1 MTPSRQS
8 DPATNLCRLAGAAVM
23 ALTLLPL
30 YRYLNDPATGTIGA
44 ATLRATEAQVGFLWR
59 AGAML
64 LVGVALATLAVTDD
78 RLGRW
83 VQGAGDLLLRG
94 SRRTFAAALGVLA
107 AGAVALQNLLVF
119 QGRPNLL
126 DAAAQL
132 IHARYLARGR
142 LAGPEAELLEGGFWH
157 FPNTV
162 AGPSGWVSHFPPGHS
177 LVLAPGLAVGVAWLG
192 PVVVAGLTGWLMAH
206 LAFRL
211 FPERPLVARGGALLG
226 ALSLLLLLQT
236 AAYMNHGTAALLGV
250 ATVVAALGAR
260 DRGGGD
266 RAARDRGLR
275 GSGWAWAAVT
285 GAGVTALL
293 MVRPLAAVAVC
304 LVVVLLVWLPRS
316 LLAANAESGKAGGS
330 RPASGKPRLAGGTAS
345 HLRRLAGWCGAAVLG
360 GLPLLLLHGWY
371 NAHFFGH
378 PLTFGYHWSFGEAA
392 GLGFGLDP
400 WGNRFGP
407 LQSLAYTSADLSTL
421 NLNLVESPLPVITL
435 AGFAL
440 VLGMGRDPRV
450 RLVAGWALLP
460 VALGAFY
467 WHHGNFMGPRMLA
480 EFAPA
485 WGLLVAAALAYLVE
499 RLPRR
504 DGRGLAMNPRR
515 AGQLLVLGAALAALV
530 LVPYRMSGMGG
541 DISAGYRVA
550 EPAAPPGALVFVT
563 GSWGGRITAELV
575 SHGVPQVVAEIAL
588 RQNSTCTV
596 EAHRRHFRQGEGPLA
611 AYRDRS
617 GWGEGGIPLEAARDP
632 APDSPLPPLDL
643 VRRPPP
649 YTGLQVGHVGQG
661 SQIRYVPEE
670 ELSGACVRQIEAD
683 ERGGIIDAGHLYWL
697 GGLPGIE
704 DHRVI
709 YVRDMGPEL
718 NRRLLE
724 RYPDREARVF
734 LRRDR
739 GAPLELLDY
748 DEAMRLMWGEAR
760 RISR

>member
-8 DPATNLCRLAGAAVM
+8 ELATNLCRLAGAAVM
-23 ALTLLPL
+23 VLTLLPL
-30 YRYLNDPATGTIGA
+30 YRYLDDPATGTIGA
-44 ATLRATEAQVGFLWR
+44 ATLRAAEAQVGLLWR
-59 AGAML
+59 AGAIL
-64 LVGVALATLAVTDD
+64 LVGVALATLVVADD

-94 SRRTFAAALGVLA
+94 SRRTFAAALGFLA

-132 IHARYLARGR
+132 IHARYLALGR
-142 LAGPEAELLEGGFWH
+142 LAGPEAELLEGGFWY

-177 LVLAPGLAVGVAWLG
+177 LVLAPGLAVGLAWLG

-211 FPERPLVARGGALLG
+211 FPERELVARGGALLG
-226 ALSLLLLLQT
+226 ALSPLLLLQT

-250 ATVVAALGAR
+250 ATVIAALGAR

-275 GSGWAWAAVT
+275 GSEWAWAAAT
-285 GAGVTALL
+285 GAAVTALL
-293 MVRPLAAVAVC
+293 LVRPLAAVAVC

-316 LLAANAESGKAGGS
+316 LLARG
-330 RPASGKPRLAGGTAS
+330 PARRF
-345 HLRRLAGWCGAAVLG
+345 RRLAGWCAAAVLG
-360 GLPLLLLHGWY
+360 GLPLLLLHGCY

-421 NLNLVESPLPVITL
+421 NLNLVEFPLPVITL

-440 VLGMGRDPRV
+440 LLGMGRDPRV
-450 RLVAGWALLP
+450 RLVAGWALFP

-480 EFAPA
+480 EFSPA
-485 WGLLVAAALAYLVE
+485 WGLLVASALAYLVE

-515 AGQLLVLGAALAALV
+515 GGQLLVLGAAAAALV
-530 LVPYRMSGMGG
+530 LAPYRMSGMGG
-541 DISAGYRVA
+541 DISAGFRVA
-550 EPAAPPGALVFVT
+550 EPVAPPGALVFVT

-588 RQNSTCTV
+588 RQNSTCSV

-611 AYRDRS
+611 AYRHRS
-617 GWGEGGIPLEAARDP
+617 GWGEGDIPLEAARDP

-649 YTGLQVGHVGQG
+649 YEGLQLGHVGQG
-661 SQIRYVPEE
+661 SQIRYVPQE
-670 ELSGACVRQIEAD
+670 ELSGACVRQIQAD

-704 DHRVI
+704 DHRVL

-724 RYPDREARVF
+724 RYPDREAMVF

>member
-1 MTPSRQS
+1 MSPSRQRDLPS
-8 DPATNLCRLAGAAVM
+8 DFFRLAGAAVM

-30 YRYLNDPATGTIGA
+30 YRYLDDPATGTIGA
-44 ATLRATEAQVGFLWR
+44 ATIRATEAQVGFLWR
-59 AGAML
+59 AGVIL
-64 LVGVALATLAVTDD
+64 LVVVGLATLVVGDD
-78 RLGRW
+78 RLRRW
-83 VQGAGDLLLRG
+83 VEGAADLLLRG
-94 SRRTFAAALGVLA
+94 SQRTFAATLGVLA

-119 QGRPNLL
+119 QSRPNLL

-142 LAGPEAELLEGGFWH
+142 LAGPEAELLEGGFWY

-177 LVLAPGLAVGVAWLG
+177 LVLAPGLAVGLAWLG
-192 PVVVAGLTGWLMAH
+192 PVVVAGFTGWLMAR

-226 ALSLLLLLQT
+226 ALSPLLLLQT

-250 ATVVAALGAR
+250 ATLLAALGV
-260 DRGGGD
+260 RGRGAEDPTGPEGRT
-266 RAARDRGLR
+266 RAPAWL
-275 GSGWAWAAVT
+275 WAAAA
-285 GAGVTALL
+285 GAGVTGLL
-293 MVRPLAAVAVC
+293 MVRPLAAVAIC

-316 LLAANAESGKAGGS
+316 LWAGD
-330 RPASGKPRLAGGTAS
+330 TAP
-345 HLRRLAGWCGAAVLG
+345 HLRRVAGWCAAAVLG
-360 GLPLLLLHGWY
+360 GLPFLLLHGWY

-407 LQSLAYTSADLSTL
+407 LESLAYTSADLSTL
-421 NLNLVESPLPVITL
+421 NLNLVEFPLPVITL
-435 AGFAL
+435 AGLAL
-440 VLGMGRDPRV
+440 LLGMGRDPRL

-485 WGLLVAAALAYLVE
+485 WGLLAAAALAYLVE

-504 DGRGLAMNPRR
+504 DGRGLAVNPRR
-515 AGQLLVLGAALAALV
+515 AGQLLVLGAAVAGLV
-530 LVPYRMSGMGG
+530 LVPYRMSGTGG
-541 DISAGYRVA
+541 DLSAGYRVA

-575 SHGVPQVVAEIAL
+575 SHGVPQVVAETAL

-596 EAHRRHFRQGEGPLA
+596 EIHRRHFREGEGPLA
-611 AYRDRS
+611 AYRHRD
-617 GWGEGGIPLEAARDP
+617 GWGEGDVPLEAARDP
-632 APDSPLPPLDL
+632 APDSPLPPLEL
-643 VRRPPP
+643 VRRSPP
-649 YTGLQVGHVGQG
+649 YDGLQLGHVGQG
-661 SQIRYVPEE
+661 SQIRYVPQE
-670 ELSGACVRQIEAD
+670 ELSGECVRQIQAD

-704 DHRVI
+704 DHRVL

-718 NRRLLE
+718 NRHLVE
-724 RYPDREARVF
+724 RYPDREAWVF

-739 GAPLELLDY
+739 GAPLELFPY
-748 DEAMRLMWGEAR
+748 DDAMRLMWGEEGGAR
-760 RISR
+760 